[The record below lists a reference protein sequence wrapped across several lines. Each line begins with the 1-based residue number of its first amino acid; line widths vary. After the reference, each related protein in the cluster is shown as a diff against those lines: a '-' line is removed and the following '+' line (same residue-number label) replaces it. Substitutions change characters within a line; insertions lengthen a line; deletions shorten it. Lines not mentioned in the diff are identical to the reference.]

1 MSIKTLCSKR
11 NILITKPLKRAFAA
25 VGLDSFDYCVFSL
38 VLPRDD
44 YFDLLSLADIYLDT
58 FDWAG
63 GNTTL
68 DAIAC
73 HLPIVTCP
81 GEFMRGRHSYGFL
94 QAIAVRQTIAD
105 DTSQYIQIAVRLAVD
120 IDWRYSVREALK
132 LSSNVLFD
140 NPTATQ
146 NLEAFIKQAIAARN

>member
-1 MSIKTLCSKR
+1 M
-11 NILITKPLKRAFAA
+11 
-25 VGLDSFDYCVFSL
+25 
-38 VLPRDD
+38 PRDD

-81 GEFMRGRHSYGFL
+81 
-94 QAIAVRQTIAD
+94 AVYAVGVILMVFCKLLRTQTIAD
-105 DTSQYIQIAVRLAVD
+105 DTSQYIQIAVRLAGD

-132 LSSNVLFD
+132 LSSKVLFD

>member
-1 MSIKTLCSKR
+1 M
-11 NILITKPLKRAFAA
+11 
-25 VGLDSFDYCVFSL
+25 
-38 VLPRDD
+38 
-44 YFDLLSLADIYLDT
+44 ADIYLDT

-94 QAIAVRQTIAD
+94 QAIAVTQTIAD
-105 DTSQYIQIAVRLAVD
+105 DPSQYIQIAVRLAKD

-146 NLEAFIKQAIAARN
+146 NLEAFIKHAIAARS